1 MEQAFVKMLL
11 FPGATAPL
19 SWMVSCV
26 RGGGLHR
33 SGLQLTSSF
42 ADQRISSSSLA
53 DLVVNFAS
61 FSAGLVEAD
70 TQIKK

>member
-26 RGGGLHR
+26 RGGLHR

>member
-1 MEQAFVKMLL
+1 MF
-11 FPGATAPL
+11 
-19 SWMVSCV
+19 
-26 RGGGLHR
+26 GGGLHR
-33 SGLQLTSSF
+33 SGQLTSSF

-53 DLVVNFAS
+53 DVVVNFAS